1 MTSSSMLKA
10 ITYLIS
16 FIYFLTHLNM
26 LRVRV
31 HDTMSRESEW
41 ARRKEISN
49 LCKRQ
54 VGNSSRL
61 LSLSVYAELIFKFK
75 VLRRDFAALDA
86 LLLLKNLGVSLNN
99 VNDLQAKTKRFYVIY
114 RTNL

>member
-1 MTSSSMLKA
+1 
-10 ITYLIS
+10 
-16 FIYFLTHLNM
+16 M

-31 HDTMSRESEW
+31 HDTMSRECEW

-61 LSLSVYAELIFKFK
+61 LSLSLYMLNLYSNLKFC
-75 VLRRDFAALDA
+75 DA
-86 LLLLKNLGVSLNN
+86 TLPRWM
-99 VNDLQAKTKRFYVIY
+99 RFYY
-114 RTNL
+114 